1 MLLHIL
7 GLSIGP
13 EEEYWGDNSAKTT
26 FIASGH
32 RPESRLGYFT
42 RLINLTN
49 LIKQFFI
56 KMNEK
61 TTKYTLSHQRFFKK
75 HQVED
80 CWSPENTEKRSL

>member
-1 MLLHIL
+1 MIDSTVLRWQCYCTSWVFLLAQRR
-7 GLSIGP
+7 SI
-13 EEEYWGDNSAKTT
+13 EEIIQQKTT

-80 CWSPENTEKRSL
+80 C